1 MESLLIQQIEKDLKH
16 KLDAHR
22 YTHTMGV
29 MYTAAALAMKHEA
42 DIEQAMLAGLLHD
55 CAKCIP
61 ADKKIK
67 LCEKYNIRMTDVEK
81 RNPFLLHAKLGA
93 FIAAR
98 KYNIDD
104 DEIISA
110 ILNHTTGKPD
120 MSKLDKIIFLA
131 DYIEPQRKK
140 ANRLALIRK
149 TAFENLDRAVAL
161 VMHDTL
167 QYLQSFGGEIDPVT
181 QIAYDY
187 YKEYL

>member
-22 YTHTMGV
+22 YIHTMGV

-61 ADKKIK
+61 ADRKIK

-93 FIAAR
+93 FIAAK

-149 TAFENLDRAVAL
+149 MAFENLDRAVAL

-167 QYLQSFGGEIDPVT
+167 HYLQSFGGEIDPVT

-187 YKEYL
+187 YKKYL